1 MPLNPRSVDEVV
13 RLQRAGNRVKF
24 LFFWGHQPRRDGTI
38 GPECF
43 SQWWPARFTVDG
55 GTFSTAEHYMMW
67 RKAVL
72 FDDAESAAR
81 ILRARHPREAKALGR
96 EVRGFEQSHWEDER
110 YGIVL
115 DGTVAKF
122 GQHPELRDFLLGTKN
137 RVLVEASPLDTI
149 WGIGLA
155 ADNPRVENAEHW
167 RGLNLL
173 GFALG
178 EARTKLAPET
188 ARSPALQ
195 GTRPLS
201 VSGHDPWR
209 RGTG

>member
-1 MPLNPRSVDEVV
+1 MSLNPRSVDEVV
-13 RLQRAGNRVKF
+13 RLQRAGKRVKF

-43 SQWWPARFTVDG
+43 SQWWPARFTIDG
-55 GTFSTAEHYMMW
+55 ETFSTAEHYMMW
-67 RKAVL
+67 RKALL

-96 EVRGFEQSHWEDER
+96 EVRGFEQSRWEDER

-155 ADNPRVENAEHW
+155 ADHPRVENAEHW

-188 ARSPALQ
+188 ARSPAL
-195 GTRPLS
+195 
-201 VSGHDPWR
+201 
-209 RGTG
+209 